1 MLEIRHPSAGPARR
15 LICLAFG
22 LALLIAGLWVLGGR
36 FLYADIWRARV
47 FLAGFALTLGAAALL
62 KTAIRGV

>member
-1 MLEIRHPSAGPARR
+1 MRR

-22 LALLIAGLWVLGGR
+22 LALLIAGLWVLGGH

-47 FLAGFALTLGAAALL
+47 FLAGFALTFGAAALL